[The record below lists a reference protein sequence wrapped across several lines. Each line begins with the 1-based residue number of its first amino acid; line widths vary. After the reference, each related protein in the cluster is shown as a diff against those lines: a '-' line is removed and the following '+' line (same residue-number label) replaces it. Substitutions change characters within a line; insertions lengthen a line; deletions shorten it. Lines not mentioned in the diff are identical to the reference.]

1 MLDTPDHPYVSRGGI
16 KLAHALDTFNI
27 AADGRSA
34 LDIGASTGG
43 FTDVLLQ
50 RGARHVVA
58 LDVGHGQLDWRLRTD
73 PRVTVRE
80 HVNARFLT
88 PADLPGPF
96 DVITIDVSFI
106 SLRHILPVVP
116 PLLAADG
123 DVVALV
129 KPQFEAGRDEVQSGG
144 LVLDP
149 AVHDARHDRG
159 EGGGPCS
166 RIGARARDA
175 FAHHRRHREPGVPAA
190 LPEAVVTPRRIGLV
204 AKRGLAAA
212 APHLVKV
219 GGWLEARGV
228 VPVVDTDTATLD
240 GLAGYESCSREELPR
255 RVDLLLVL
263 GGDGTLLGMA
273 GRVGAAG
280 VAIPIL
286 GVNFGRLGFLTEITL
301 EELFPALEAA
311 LEGRAHIHER
321 RLLRARTIAD
331 GVERDSHLVLNDV
344 VVTRGAIS
352 RVVEL
357 AISVDGDFVTRVK
370 GDGVILA
377 SPTGSTAYNLAAA
390 GPIVH
395 PDVDAIV
402 LTPIAPH
409 TLANRPDRHSRH
421 VRHRRHADR
430 RFARARGVCDLRR
443 PGRAHA
449 QSRRRRPHHPSG
461 AARSPRQLR
470 HAQLLRHAQ
479 RETGLGGTVASDSP
493 GASCLVLR
501 ASAVHGSLTVKQLF
515 NTLV

>member
-1 MLDTPDHPYVSRGGI
+1 MT
-16 KLAHALDTFNI
+16 T
-27 AADGRSA
+27 
-34 LDIGASTGG
+34 
-43 FTDVLLQ
+43 
-50 RGARHVVA
+50 
-58 LDVGHGQLDWRLRTD
+58 
-73 PRVTVRE
+73 
-80 HVNARFLT
+80 
-88 PADLPGPF
+88 
-96 DVITIDVSFI
+96 
-106 SLRHILPVVP
+106 
-116 PLLAADG
+116 
-123 DVVALV
+123 
-129 KPQFEAGRDEVQSGG
+129 
-144 LVLDP
+144 
-149 AVHDARHDRG
+149 
-159 EGGGPCS
+159 
-166 RIGARARDA
+166 
-175 FAHHRRHREPGVPAA
+175 
-190 LPEAVVTPRRIGLV
+190 RRIGLV
-204 AKRGLAAA
+204 AKRGLSAA

-240 GLAGYESCSREELPR
+240 GLAGYESCSREELPQ

-280 VAIPIL
+280 VAIPII

-331 GVERDSHLVLNDV
+331 GVERDNHLVLNDV

-357 AISVDGDFVTRVK
+357 AISVDGVFVTRVK

-409 TLANRPDRHSRH
+409 TLANRPIVIPGTAAIDVMPSADSRGLEVFATFDGQAGH
-421 VRHRRHADR
+421 LLNPGDVIRVTRADQPVRLVSSATRSYFDT
-430 RFARARGVCDLRR
+430 LR
-443 PGRAHA
+443 
-449 QSRRRRPHHPSG
+449 
-461 AARSPRQLR
+461 
-470 HAQLLRHAQ
+470 
-479 RETGLGGTVASDSP
+479 EKLGWGE
-493 GASCLVLR
+493 R
-501 ASAVHGSLTVKQLF
+501 
-515 NTLV
+515 